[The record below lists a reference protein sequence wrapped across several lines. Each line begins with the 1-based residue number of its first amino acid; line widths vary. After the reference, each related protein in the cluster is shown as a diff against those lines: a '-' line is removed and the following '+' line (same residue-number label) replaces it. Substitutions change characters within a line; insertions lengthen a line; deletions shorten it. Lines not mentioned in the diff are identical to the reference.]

1 MCHAITSILRTIN
14 VWVTLILL
22 ASVITLLSTFPSP
35 AKSFVSVNNMPVT
48 TRSMAKGGLQ
58 DDTNPVLL
66 PSSRLTCN
74 NAITNTP
81 DYGDVRNLV
90 LQVDYLPE
98 LIHQSTTTP
107 SSLEAD
113 SCSLESTINFE
124 FDISNFENSKLLP
137 IISLPVLSTSN
148 SSQFSLM
155 ESDCREEPSPLM
167 PSSSTSSNDEIL
179 KLLTA
184 ISSQMVVGHQDLQNQ
199 LLSSNVSLKAELEKV
214 REENEQFKQEMRTEL
229 TRTVT
234 SNTQSTSPRANV
246 ILSSPTLTTAA
257 PYMVPA
263 STSSSPVDFQS
274 QMLTVLNDTFARL
287 SSLPTWEVI
296 SESQFQSL
304 SKGVKALPSM
314 AIATIK
320 FDNFNRPKR
329 AKYRIVILGNHDY
342 HTWSKESTA
351 APVMSQLELHHLT
364 SLAISQK
371 RYLKNCD
378 IKQAFVQSSLPDDE
392 HYFVRPPKNCPRST
406 PGTYWHLLRSLYGL
420 RRAPILWFDKLSSH
434 LKSMGLQQSPTS
446 PCIFVGTL
454 I

>member
-1 MCHAITSILRTIN
+1 
-14 VWVTLILL
+14 
-22 ASVITLLSTFPSP
+22 
-35 AKSFVSVNNMPVT
+35 
-48 TRSMAKGGLQ
+48 
-58 DDTNPVLL
+58 
-66 PSSRLTCN
+66 
-74 NAITNTP
+74 
-81 DYGDVRNLV
+81 
-90 LQVDYLPE
+90 
-98 LIHQSTTTP
+98 
-107 SSLEAD
+107 
-113 SCSLESTINFE
+113 
-124 FDISNFENSKLLP
+124 
-137 IISLPVLSTSN
+137 
-148 SSQFSLM
+148 
-155 ESDCREEPSPLM
+155 
-167 PSSSTSSNDEIL
+167 
-179 KLLTA
+179 
-184 ISSQMVVGHQDLQNQ
+184 
-199 LLSSNVSLKAELEKV
+199 
-214 REENEQFKQEMRTEL
+214 
-229 TRTVT
+229 
-234 SNTQSTSPRANV
+234 
-246 ILSSPTLTTAA
+246 
-257 PYMVPA
+257 
-263 STSSSPVDFQS
+263 
-274 QMLTVLNDTFARL
+274 
-287 SSLPTWEVI
+287 
-296 SESQFQSL
+296 
-304 SKGVKALPSM
+304 M